1 MNSKRLFRRAAG
13 LAAALLALGA
23 LTFAGRNDFG
33 LGRNTE
39 ILINLMRELSLNY
52 VDEVSPDR
60 LMQQAAAGMT
70 RTLDPYTE
78 FMPEE
83 QMSDFELLTT
93 GKYGGVGSLIRK
105 KGDYVIFA
113 QPYKGSPAD
122 RAGIRIGD
130 RIVRIDGQEA
140 RGMTIEQV
148 SALLKGSPGTKV
160 KLTVERL
167 LGGEQQELTLRRER
181 IAIPSVPYYGYV
193 ADGIGYIQ
201 HSDFT
206 EGSYDELR
214 AALEALQREGELRGL
229 ILDYRSN
236 GGGILQEAVKIVSL
250 FVPKGTEVVS
260 TRGRAK
266 DAGHTFRTESAPV
279 APNLPLA
286 VLVNGNTASSAE
298 IVAGAL
304 QDLDRAVLIGQ
315 KTFGKGLVQST
326 RPLGYNTMVKMTI
339 AKYYMP
345 SGRCIQAI
353 DYSAHEGR
361 GGAKQVPDSLVHA
374 FTTRAGRTVYD
385 GGGITPD
392 LRTEPQYVSRFAMT
406 LYALG
411 FIEDF
416 VDDYMREHAADT
428 IDNRTFSITDA
439 DYDRFVAFMQDKEV
453 PYESDTR
460 RVLKSLKT
468 AAGNDRYT
476 ELEEEI
482 ARLES
487 QLKDDK
493 LTNLATYR
501 GEITDA
507 INSDVV
513 LRHSYVEGVVEHGLT
528 DDREV
533 AEAVRL
539 LDDPAQ
545 LARMLSPEVAQ
556 PDTEQEAAK
565 DTVQAEEE

>member
-326 RPLGYNTMVKMTI
+326 RPLGYNTMVKMTT

-487 QLKDDK
+487 QLRDDK

-539 LDDPAQ
+539 LDEPAQ

-556 PDTEQEAAK
+556 PDTEQDAAK

>member
-1 MNSKRLFRRAAG
+1 M
-13 LAAALLALGA
+13 
-23 LTFAGRNDFG
+23 
-33 LGRNTE
+33 
-39 ILINLMRELSLNY
+39 
-52 VDEVSPDR
+52 
-60 LMQQAAAGMT
+60 
-70 RTLDPYTE
+70 
-78 FMPEE
+78 
-83 QMSDFELLTT
+83 
-93 GKYGGVGSLIRK
+93 
-105 KGDYVIFA
+105 
-113 QPYKGSPAD
+113 
-122 RAGIRIGD
+122 
-130 RIVRIDGQEA
+130 
-140 RGMTIEQV
+140 
-148 SALLKGSPGTKV
+148 
-160 KLTVERL
+160 
-167 LGGEQQELTLRRER
+167 
-181 IAIPSVPYYGYV
+181 
-193 ADGIGYIQ
+193 
-201 HSDFT
+201 
-206 EGSYDELR
+206 
-214 AALEALQREGELRGL
+214 
-229 ILDYRSN
+229 
-236 GGGILQEAVKIVSL
+236 
-250 FVPKGTEVVS
+250 VS

-326 RPLGYNTMVKMTI
+326 RPLGYNTMVKMTT

-392 LRTEPQYVSRFAMT
+392 VRTEPQYVSRFAMT

-482 ARLES
+482 AKLES
-487 QLKDDK
+487 QLRDDK

-556 PDTEQEAAK
+556 PDTEQDAAK

>member
-1 MNSKRLFRRAAG
+1 MNSKRIFRRAAV

-39 ILINLMRELSLNY
+39 ILVNLMRELSLNY

-326 RPLGYNTMVKMTI
+326 RPLGYNTMVKMTT

-392 LRTEPQYVSRFAMT
+392 VRTEPQYVSRFAMT

-487 QLKDDK
+487 QLRADK

-501 GEITDA
+501 GEITAA

-539 LDDPAQ
+539 LDEPAQ

-556 PDTEQEAAK
+556 PDTEQDAAK

>member
-1 MNSKRLFRRAAG
+1 MNSKRVFRRAAG

-39 ILINLMRELSLNY
+39 ILVNLMRELSLNY

-326 RPLGYNTMVKMTI
+326 RPLGYNTMVKMTT

-392 LRTEPQYVSRFAMT
+392 VRTEPQYVSRFAMT

-487 QLKDDK
+487 QLRDAK
-493 LTNLATYR
+493 LTNLATYP
-501 GEITDA
+501 GELTDA

-539 LDDPAQ
+539 LDEPAQ

-556 PDTEQEAAK
+556 PDTEQDAAK